1 MVRKYWGGGWGGV
14 GGELLAVDELKMLV
28 LLRNHY

>member
-1 MVRKYWGGGWGGV
+1 MVRKYWGGGGGGV
-14 GGELLAVDELKMLV
+14 GELLAVDELKMLV